1 MTKSCIHVRVV
12 FKRYSS
18 SSPSSSLVF
27 FSAER
32 SGIDNCA
39 SWRGQLFARHEL
51 SQEKLGLLIFMILL
65 FLHLF
70 LVLQLIN
77 LILEPQNG
85 KFKELILFFDVF
97 NLSLKEVLLLCDITE
112 IDFELFD
119 VLLQIQVLSIDVYLF
134 LPYRLYR

>member
-1 MTKSCIHVRVV
+1 
-12 FKRYSS
+12 
-18 SSPSSSLVF
+18 
-27 FSAER
+27 
-32 SGIDNCA
+32 
-39 SWRGQLFARHEL
+39 
-51 SQEKLGLLIFMILL
+51 MILL
-65 FLHLF
+65 CLHLF

-119 VLLQIQVLSIDVYLF
+119 VLLQIQVLSIDVYLL

>member
-1 MTKSCIHVRVV
+1 
-12 FKRYSS
+12 
-18 SSPSSSLVF
+18 
-27 FSAER
+27 
-32 SGIDNCA
+32 
-39 SWRGQLFARHEL
+39 
-51 SQEKLGLLIFMILL
+51 MILL
-65 FLHLF
+65 CFHLF

-119 VLLQIQVLSIDVYLF
+119 VLLQIQVLSIDVYLL
-134 LPYRLYR
+134 LPYRFYR

>member
-1 MTKSCIHVRVV
+1 
-12 FKRYSS
+12 
-18 SSPSSSLVF
+18 
-27 FSAER
+27 
-32 SGIDNCA
+32 
-39 SWRGQLFARHEL
+39 
-51 SQEKLGLLIFMILL
+51 MILL
-65 FLHLF
+65 CLHLF

-85 KFKELILFFDVF
+85 KFKELILFLDVF

>member
-1 MTKSCIHVRVV
+1 
-12 FKRYSS
+12 
-18 SSPSSSLVF
+18 
-27 FSAER
+27 
-32 SGIDNCA
+32 
-39 SWRGQLFARHEL
+39 
-51 SQEKLGLLIFMILL
+51 MILL
-65 FLHLF
+65 CLHLF

>member
-1 MTKSCIHVRVV
+1 
-12 FKRYSS
+12 
-18 SSPSSSLVF
+18 
-27 FSAER
+27 
-32 SGIDNCA
+32 
-39 SWRGQLFARHEL
+39 
-51 SQEKLGLLIFMILL
+51 MILL
-65 FLHLF
+65 CFHLF

-119 VLLQIQVLSIDVYLF
+119 VLLQIQVLSIDVYLL

>member
-1 MTKSCIHVRVV
+1 
-12 FKRYSS
+12 
-18 SSPSSSLVF
+18 
-27 FSAER
+27 
-32 SGIDNCA
+32 
-39 SWRGQLFARHEL
+39 
-51 SQEKLGLLIFMILL
+51 MILL
-65 FLHLF
+65 CLHLF

-85 KFKELILFFDVF
+85 KFKELILFLDVF
-97 NLSLKEVLLLCDITE
+97 NLSFKEVLLLCDITE

>member
-1 MTKSCIHVRVV
+1 
-12 FKRYSS
+12 
-18 SSPSSSLVF
+18 
-27 FSAER
+27 
-32 SGIDNCA
+32 
-39 SWRGQLFARHEL
+39 
-51 SQEKLGLLIFMILL
+51 MILL
-65 FLHLF
+65 CLHLF

-112 IDFELFD
+112 IDFEFFD
-119 VLLQIQVLSIDVYLF
+119 VLLQIQVLSIDVYLL

>member
-1 MTKSCIHVRVV
+1 
-12 FKRYSS
+12 
-18 SSPSSSLVF
+18 
-27 FSAER
+27 
-32 SGIDNCA
+32 
-39 SWRGQLFARHEL
+39 
-51 SQEKLGLLIFMILL
+51 MILL
-65 FLHLF
+65 CLHLF

-85 KFKELILFFDVF
+85 KFKELILFLDVF

-119 VLLQIQVLSIDVYLF
+119 VLLQIQVLSIDVYLL